1 MIKPYITQPK
11 GSMSC
16 GAYSIAYYLWETN
29 KSQCVNDRS
38 FVDGIYK
45 KIQIGSNNMGIHEA
59 CSSPQKIFKELND
72 TWHSPSCMCILSS
85 SPLMPLAEGLKISG
99 VNTDVIDKIKLG
111 VNKYAII
118 LCSSEKSAR
127 ALHYILIK
135 YEDNT
140 LKMLNSSA
148 IYGNGTDNVV
158 WENFIIESSGKII
171 SERYNPYLYAGA
183 GILID

>member
-1 MIKPYITQPK
+1 MKQYISQPK

-29 KSQCVNDRS
+29 KAQHINDRT
-38 FVDGIYK
+38 FVDNIYK
-45 KIQIGSNNMGIHEA
+45 KIQVGPNNMGIHEA
-59 CSSPQKIFKELND
+59 CSNPEKVSIELSD
-72 TWHSPSCMCILSS
+72 TWYSNSYMCILPN
-85 SPLMPLAEGLKISG
+85 SPLMQLANGFNISAI
-99 VNTDVIDKIKLG
+99 NINVIDKVKAG
-111 VNKYAII
+111 DNKYAII

-148 IYGNGTDNVV
+148 IYGNGIDNVT
-158 WENFIIESSGKII
+158 WENFIVESNGKLKL
-171 SERYNPYLYAGA
+171 EKYTPYLYTGA
-183 GILID
+183 GILIK